1 MLSFKAASG
10 AQPRAGVRL
19 SGVPRFG
26 MALAAGYV
34 ACQHSLTVATSQPLS
49 KQLFPIAIL

>member
-19 SGVPRFG
+19 SGVPPFG
-26 MALAAGYV
+26 MARAAGDV
-34 ACQHSLTVATSQPLS
+34 ACQHSLTVATNQPLS
-49 KQLFPIAIL
+49 KQLLPAAVT